1 MLYFQRC
8 KRLLQSGT
16 VWFADDDLV
25 RDGWF
30 LGCNQLHRTT
40 ISKSP
45 NTREIDV
52 GARPKYEEG
61 PWTVALTA
69 VDKLQDTSTRKA
81 ALLRRRF

>member
-1 MLYFQRC
+1 MQPTAEDDYFE
-8 KRLLQSGT
+8 KPK
-16 VWFADDDLV
+16 
-25 RDGWF
+25 
-30 LGCNQLHRTT
+30 H
-40 ISKSP
+40 
-45 NTREIDV
+45 TRDV